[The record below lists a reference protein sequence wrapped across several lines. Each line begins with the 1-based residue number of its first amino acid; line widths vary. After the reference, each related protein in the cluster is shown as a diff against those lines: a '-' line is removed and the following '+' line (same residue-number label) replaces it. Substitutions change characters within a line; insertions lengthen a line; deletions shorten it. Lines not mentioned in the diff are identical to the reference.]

1 MSQYANMMS
10 LSLSHLWTLRGWYNE
25 LSRWRVRFLLYCLSA
40 GSIWQWNEKGLLLAT
55 VYGLDSS
62 SYPLLCVV
70 MYISLFNF
78 SFLSFPFFSC
88 CCYSIQ
94 LRTTTAIL
102 AAKNT
107 SCSVQLAADW
117 PSFWAVSSP
126 SSTSSC
132 APTRRRCT
140 TLRLCPP
147 TLPPSR

>member
-10 LSLSHLWTLRGWYNE
+10 LFLSLTSE
-25 LSRWRVRFLLYCLSA
+25 LFADDITSSLAGALDSYYIAFSA
-40 GSIWQWNEKGLLLAT
+40 GSIWQWNEKGRPPPCDCIWSGFIIVSSLVCCY
-55 VYGLDSS
+55 VYL
-62 SYPLLCVV
+62 PHQFF
-70 MYISLFNF
+70 IFRFF
-78 SFLSFPFFSC
+78 SF

-117 PSFWAVSSP
+117 PSFWAASSP
-126 SSTSSC
+126 SSTSFC

-140 TLRLCPP
+140 TLRRCPP
-147 TLPPSR
+147 TSPPSR